1 MRRKKVEECKK
12 KKGGLAEGQRDMGV
26 EWNHNTMKHGPGK
39 LQMKQLTKIT
49 ENTLEKMYL

>member
-1 MRRKKVEECKK
+1 MRSVKK
-12 KKGGLAEGQRDMGV
+12 KNGGLAEGQRDMGV